1 MITNKTA
8 SFRRCRLFTALIIS
22 FSSLLTLS
30 GQSGFRSG
38 TIIIND
44 TTTMKGEISPVF
56 TDGIITSCFCRA
68 GSTGESLTFAPG
80 DIQGWHLESG
90 RQFISGS
97 YISPETSEMFL
108 EILFDGI
115 SDLFYYNDLSAEHY
129 LIRDRNGRLFT
140 LKSYSKKGK
149 LSIPDEE
156 TDLSGIRA
164 VLRICMADAPA
175 LAERINMIE
184 PEREILTDLMHDYHV
199 LITRSESDI
208 AYELPPPRTEWGT
221 GLFIRYSI
229 DMLNA
234 GEEGDLSGISIDPAY
249 FPGIGLFV
257 TTSFPRITRSL
268 WATLNL
274 SLAERYAYGFNA
286 YDEAGPSLTL
296 YEELHLHQLFLSGEV
311 LLGYT
316 VGTRRLRPLFF
327 TGLSGQ
333 YVISDDSRI
342 DYDLAG
348 DDVIISE
355 SLPYNPDEN
364 IRFGFTLGTGI
375 EYQLSPVFSLFMNA
389 GYTRLSGDDEISS
402 IDSFAVTAGIKF

>member
-8 SFRRCRLFTALIIS
+8 SFRRRRLFTALIIS

-38 TIIIND
+38 TIIVND
-44 TTTMKGEISPVF
+44 KTMIHGEISPVF
-56 TDGIITSCFCRA
+56 TNGIITSCFCRA
-68 GSTGESLTFAPG
+68 GSTGESLTFTPG
-80 DIQGWHLESG
+80 NIQGWHLDGG

-149 LSIPDEE
+149 SSIPDEE

-184 PEREILTDLMHDYHV
+184 PERETLTDLMHDYHV

-229 DMLNA
+229 DMLHA
-234 GEEGDLSGISIDPAY
+234 GEEGGLSGISIDPAY
-249 FPGIGLFV
+249 FPSIGLFV
-257 TTSFPRITRSL
+257 TTSFPRITRNL

-286 YDEAGPSLTL
+286 SDEAGPSLTL
-296 YEELHLHQLFLSGEV
+296 YEELHLHQLFLSGE
-311 LLGYT
+311 LLFGYT
-316 VGTRRLRPLFF
+316 VGTRRLRPSFF

-348 DDVIISE
+348 DDLIVSE
-355 SLPYNPDEN
+355 SLPYNPDGN

-375 EYQLSPVFSLFMNA
+375 EYQLSPALSLFMNA
-389 GYTRLSGDDEISS
+389 GYTRFSGDDEISS
-402 IDSFAVTAGIKF
+402 IDSFAVTAGITF

>member
-1 MITNKTA
+1 MIKFKMA
-8 SFRRCRLFTALIIS
+8 SFQRSRFLQVFVVYLFS
-22 FSSLLTLS
+22 MLTLS
-30 GQSGFRSG
+30 GQGSFRSG
-38 TIIIND
+38 TIIVND
-44 TTTMKGEISPVF
+44 STKMNGKISPALS
-56 TDGIITSCFCRA
+56 DGIITSCLFRA
-68 GSTGESLTFAPG
+68 GNEGNTVTFTP
-80 DIQGWHLESG
+80 DDLQGWHLEGG

-149 LSIPDEE
+149 SSIPDEE

-184 PEREILTDLMHDYHV
+184 PERETLTDLMHDYHV
-199 LITRSESDI
+199 LITQSESDI
-208 AYELPPPRTEWGT
+208 AYELPPPRTGWGT
-221 GLFIRYSI
+221 GLFIRYSS
-229 DMLNA
+229 DMLHA
-234 GEEGDLSGISIDPAY
+234 GEEGDLSGISFDPAN

-257 TTSFPRITRSL
+257 TTSFPRITRNL

-274 SLAERYAYGFNA
+274 SLAERYAYGFYA
-286 YDEAGPSLTL
+286 SDEAGPSLTL
-296 YEELHLHQLFLSGEV
+296 YEELHLHQLFLSGE
-311 LLGYT
+311 LLFGYS
-316 VGTRRLRPLFF
+316 VGTRRLRPSFF

-333 YVISDDSRI
+333 FIISDDSRI

-348 DDVIISE
+348 DDLIVSE
-355 SLPYNPDEN
+355 SLPYNPDGN

-375 EYQLSPVFSLFMNA
+375 EYQLSPALSLFMNA
-389 GYTRLSGDDEISS
+389 GYTRFSGDDEISS
-402 IDSFAVTAGIKF
+402 IDSFAVTAGITF